1 MLTEAINKLTV
12 KPITNQIEFHPLID
26 QSKILNFAKSN
37 NIDLSAYCSIARG
50 KILEIST
57 LNNIAIKHNIS
68 IAQVAQH
75 WAYRKGVIVNSM
87 STNLNNIN
95 DNFNIL
101 NFELSSE
108 EMEQI
113 SNLNSENYR
122 IVTKEKMD
130 DKDPPMGACVPVWD

>member
-1 MLTEAINKLTV
+1 M
-12 KPITNQIEFHPLID
+12 
-26 QSKILNFAKSN
+26 NFAKSK

-108 EMEQI
+108 EMEQLVFVDGQNRFVAGVDQI
-113 SNLNSENYR
+113 
-122 IVTKEKMD
+122 EKLVH
-130 DKDPPMGACVPVWD
+130 GAAGFAIHPVAVFGDEFLVIE